1 MRKTYARSL
10 RQLFG
15 ALLLGGAM
23 ASVLAAGAGQR
34 ATVAGVD
41 IYYGIVPAQLA
52 AKHPLSHEERTMH
65 GGVRGAKDAYHLLVA
80 LFDADGK
87 RITAA
92 EVSANVAE
100 LGLAGTTQ
108 RLEAMQID
116 GTVSYGG
123 YFLLSGDGPYRIT
136 VEARVPGSASPVE
149 AVFDYTRR

>member
-41 IYYGIVPAQLA
+41 IYYGMVPAQLA

-65 GGVRGAKDAYHLLVA
+65 GGVKGAKDARVYPRLGDVEPRSRSS
-80 LFDADGK
+80 G
-87 RITAA
+87 I
-92 EVSANVAE
+92 SAGRFTVIHRTIRC
-100 LGLAGTTQ
+100 LA
-108 RLEAMQID
+108 
-116 GTVSYGG
+116 
-123 YFLLSGDGPYRIT
+123 SGD
-136 VEARVPGSASPVE
+136 
-149 AVFDYTRR
+149 